1 MNGVTSGRPDE
12 NHQILFQSNYF
23 NQAGKLFLRGKS
35 IRALDKEVAK
45 VTLDLEK
52 ERILV
57 GPPNL
62 VLDQVIKTP
71 SAKVTELYFS
81 LKTNPEY
88 DKNHSSDIFSSV
100 FTDALGKSLNSG
112 RHGILSPSEKP
123 GYDQTLTIAL
133 PDNIS
138 YQSPITFQ
146 LVDYPN
152 RITGEVDIRIK

>member
-1 MNGVTSGRPDE
+1 MVLNVSYDPTNSKKIFGFDDLTLVNEKGEEWGPIMNGVTSGRPD
-12 NHQILFQSNYF
+12 Y
-23 NQAGKLFLRGKS
+23 
-35 IRALDKEVAK
+35 
-45 VTLDLEK
+45 
-52 ERILV
+52 
-57 GPPNL
+57 
-62 VLDQVIKTP
+62 
-71 SAKVTELYFS
+71 
-81 LKTNPEY
+81 
-88 DKNHSSDIFSSV
+88 SSDIFSSV

-152 RITGEVDIRIK
+152 RITGEFDIRIK

>member
-112 RHGILSPSEKP
+112 RHGHIV
-123 GYDQTLTIAL
+123 A
-133 PDNIS
+133 
-138 YQSPITFQ
+138 F
-146 LVDYPN
+146 
-152 RITGEVDIRIK
+152 